1 MVDQEVS
8 SLGETLAYLEAD
20 RDARQFDGRK
30 FEDAVLQRAAGIP
43 SWEIAECWRYLE
55 WPERTT
61 VGVPLPSHDAGID
74 LVAVKH
80 DGSRVALQ
88 CKARSG
94 RGAVTTTEVQKLAG
108 AAPSSVFAERW
119 MVAEAGRSAA
129 TEDAAAVAGVTFV
142 DFEAALAEA
151 RDSALERER
160 SAAQPDPRTA
170 MQQEAVA
177 ACVRA
182 LRAGLPEHRDRWLG
196 RDPAGW
202 MPRDPARAT
211 LVLPCGTGKTRV
223 SMRIMSELSEP
234 GDLGVVLVPSIA
246 LIAQVR
252 REYLSHIGRPVRTL
266 AVCSDATAGHV
277 DIERDPNLASD
288 PTRDTGQVRAA
299 EIGCRVAQNAESVV
313 DWLRA
318 GVDSTDLRI
327 IFSTYQS
334 AHHTADALLAE
345 HQFAQV
351 LILDEAHRTA
361 QLRPAKSQRQ
371 AERLRVF
378 TLCHDQDAFPARYRL
393 YQTATPRV
401 YDASNAKVARID
413 RTKWTVASMSDA
425 SYFGPVAY
433 RLAYKDAVEKEFL
446 SDYRIIAIGV
456 DDRAWAAANRI
467 VQLFERSQETRGL
480 TTREALSWLVYG
492 VTLAGGAVGGDDGSV
507 RVSRSLAFLNK
518 VQRSGQMVKWLGS
531 DEGRSEIERYFSE
544 GGVAGTGRRYVV
556 EHLDAG
562 HPVRERRRALRELAA
577 ADAEKPRGIANVGIF
592 GEGTDSPSLD
602 AVALLAPRRSP
613 TDVIQI
619 VGRCMRRAPGKRYG
633 YVIVPVPLP
642 RGIDAETSLSMDTLG
657 EEWKVLGEVL
667 RALRAHDGRIEDEI
681 SSLLQIYVPPEA
693 EEPVRQPLVVRDGAE
708 TRLGVWTGPRGYAED
723 AVAKAEVPAWREG
736 SAGGASV
743 TEYLT
748 EDRGFEWRVGTV
760 TFAEP
765 ARFTDG
771 SDADNEKVLEE
782 SPAVLVV
789 QRGRG
794 GVRCTVQ
801 AAARSVERHGGV
813 DVEKTV
819 EQARERAES
828 LDTLPRRPR
837 RRPARRGPD
846 KTKGRGGPSPTQR
859 LLEQIRQD
867 GVGRDLRVEVMEK
880 SGLRGNEVR
889 DFNLLMEPVR
899 RAAAHLT
906 GEGLEGRLRSV
917 LGMEHLQ
924 ETDTHADACTVSVLL
939 LMNAALLHARLEGAK
954 GRAADLARIGLLDDA
969 ATGSEPVDVLR
980 EAWTA
985 VLRYDYEPVFRPA
998 LNVLEAL
1005 AAADALGGVNQAVR
1019 AVAAWAKENAEIY
1032 VSMGMEYAGELFS
1045 RVLGNQASDG
1055 AFFTRQPAARLLAE
1069 LALDATGETEWA
1081 ERPTWKRL
1089 KMADLACGSGTLLN
1103 AYLEAVKDRIRKAG
1117 GGERSAA
1124 EFHKYAVERLVTG
1137 LDINP
1142 VSLQMAAG
1150 RMTLANPSVD
1160 YRKMA
1165 LRTMPYGSVD
1175 GEAVRLGSLELLTD
1189 EDVVGPAAAPAA
1201 DDGGSGQG
1209 GLFDSSAVNPEVVQD
1224 VEDRRLVMMNPP
1236 FTANDKKGRK
1246 FTPEVTKALQR
1257 RELQIRGRLAASDDE
1272 AAGVID
1278 TNSISTMFTPLAEKV
1293 LAEDNGVLAKIMPV
1307 TACTGASGLRERRFL
1322 ASRFHIDMVVC
1333 SHDPR
1338 EPNLS
1343 THTSINECLLIA
1355 RRRGEVSRASTMF
1368 VNLRRFPRSVDAV
1381 REVVDAIRNHRID
1394 EGGSVCE
1401 WPEDH
1406 VRAGD
1411 WSPVQWFDPELAHAA
1426 RKVRDSSGLVPLRR
1440 VFEIGPPGQ
1449 SVRDEFERVPGD
1461 SAESGAIPV
1470 FDSVSGPLRSSLA
1483 GDPDAFWR
1491 VRPDSR
1497 RRRPA
1502 KPGLVD
1508 SHLRRAGW
1516 VLLALRSRTNNA
1528 AVVALCHGE
1537 KSLGNGFVPIVTD
1550 TVRQAKSLCV
1560 LWNSTPALLQLLNL
1574 RTRMLMY
1581 PNWSIA
1587 QLGTVQVPES
1597 LRTSAVESDLA
1608 GVFDR
1613 LRHEPLQPWM
1623 RAETDPVRREIDDA
1637 VADVYGIS
1645 ASVLGDWRE
1654 RLAREPTV
1662 ANRSPI

>member
-1 MVDQEVS
+1 MMKQPVS
-8 SLGETLAYLEAD
+8 LDETLASLQAD
-20 RDARQFDGRK
+20 REARRFDGTE
-30 FEDAVLQRAAGIP
+30 FEDAVLRHARDVPA
-43 SWEIAECWRYLE
+43 WEISECWRYLE
-55 WPERTT
+55 WPDRTS

-74 LVAVKH
+74 LVAVKR
-80 DGSRVALQ
+80 DGSRVAIQ

-94 RGAVTTTEVQKLAG
+94 DGSVTPTQVQKLGG
-108 AAPSSVFAERW
+108 AAPSSVFSERW
-119 MVAEAGRSAA
+119 MVAEARRSAA
-129 TEDAAAVAGVTFV
+129 ADDAAALAEVTFI

-151 RDSALERER
+151 RDSVRERER
-160 SAAQPDPRTA
+160 SATEPDPRTA
-170 MQQEAVA
+170 MQQDAVA
-177 ACVRA
+177 ECVKA
-182 LRAGLPEHRDRWLG
+182 LRAGLPEHRDRWCG
-196 RDPAGW
+196 QDPADW
-202 MPRDPARAT
+202 MPRNAARAT

-234 GDLGVVLVPSIA
+234 GDIGVVLVPSIA
-246 LIAQVR
+246 LITQVR

-266 AVCSDATAGHV
+266 AVCSDTTAGHV
-277 DIERDPNLASD
+277 DVERDPDLAAD

-299 EIGCRVAQNAESVV
+299 DVGCRVAQNAQVV
-313 DWLRA
+313 ADWLRA
-318 GVDSTDLRI
+318 RADSTDLRI

-334 AHHTADALLAE
+334 AHHTADALMAE
-345 HQFAQV
+345 RRFAQV

-378 TLCHDQDAFPARYRL
+378 TLCHEQEAFPARYRL

-401 YDASNAKVARID
+401 YDASNARVARID
-413 RTKWTVASMSDA
+413 RTKWIIASMSDE
-425 SYFGPVAY
+425 SIFGPVAY

-467 VQLFERSQETRGL
+467 VQLFEQSKETRGL

-492 VTLAGGAVGGDDGSV
+492 VALAGGSVGDDGSV

-518 VQRSGQMVKWLGS
+518 VKRSDQMVKWLDS
-531 DEGRSEIERYFSE
+531 QEGRSEIERYFTD
-544 GGVAGTGRRYVV
+544 GGAAGTGRRYAV

-562 HPVRERRRALRELAA
+562 HPVRERRRALRDLAA
-577 ADAEKPRGIANVGIF
+577 ADAERPRGIANVGIF

-642 RGIDAETSLSMDTLG
+642 RGLDAETSLSMDTLG
-657 EEWKVLGEVL
+657 EEWRVLGEVL

-681 SSLLQIYVPPEA
+681 SELLQIYIPPEA
-693 EEPVRQPLVVRDGAE
+693 EEPIRQPLVVRDGAV
-708 TRLGVWTGPRGYAED
+708 TRMGVWTGPRGHAED
-723 AVAKAEVPAWREG
+723 AVARAEVPAWRDA
-736 SAGGASV
+736 SAPGAAPV
-743 TEYLT
+743 TEYLR
-748 EDRGFEWRVGTV
+748 EEEGYEWRQ
-760 TFAEP
+760 EP
-765 ARFTDG
+765 ARAGEPERFTDG
-771 SDADNEKVLEE
+771 APDDDERILEE

-801 AAARSVERHGGV
+801 AAARSVERNGGV
-813 DVEKTV
+813 DVAKTV

-828 LDTLPRRPR
+828 FHPLPRRPR
-837 RRPARRGPD
+837 RRTARRVPD
-846 KTKGRGGPSPTQR
+846 KGGRPAGVSPTQR

-880 SGLRGNEVR
+880 SGLRGNDVR

-899 RAAAHLT
+899 RAAAHLSR
-906 GEGLEGRLRSV
+906 EGLEGRLRSV

-924 ETDTHADACTVSVLL
+924 DTDTHADACTVSVLL
-939 LMNAALLHARLEGAK
+939 LMNAALLHARLEEAK
-954 GRAADLARIGLLDDA
+954 GQAADLARVGLLHDA
-969 ATGSEPVDVLR
+969 ATGSEPVTVLR
-980 EAWTA
+980 DAWTS

-1005 AAADALGGVNQAVR
+1005 AATDALGGVNQAVR
-1019 AVAAWAKENAEIY
+1019 AVAAWAKENAEVY

-1069 LALDATGETEWA
+1069 LALGATGETEWTK
-1081 ERPTWKRL
+1081 RRTWKRL

-1117 GGERSAA
+1117 GDERTAA
-1124 EFHKYAVERLVTG
+1124 EFHRYAVERLVTG

-1165 LRTMPYGSVD
+1165 LRAMPYGSVD

-1189 EDVVGPAAAPAA
+1189 EDVVGPAAARAA
-1201 DDGGSGQG
+1201 DDGGSGQD
-1209 GLFDSSAVNPEVVQD
+1209 GLFDSSAVDPEVVQD

-1257 RELQIRGRLAASDDE
+1257 RELQIRDRLAASDEE

-1278 TNSISTMFTPLAEKV
+1278 ANSIRTMFTPLAEKV
-1293 LAEDNGVLAKIMPV
+1293 LAKDGGVLAKIMPV

-1322 ASRFHIDMVVC
+1322 ASRFHLDTIVC

-1355 RRRGEVSRASTMF
+1355 RRRERGRFQSFHAVREPAPVPKDGRSRAGCRGGSAESAGGRDRQRLRVAGGSRAS
-1368 VNLRRFPRSVDAV
+1368 RRLVARPVVRSELGA
-1381 REVVDAIRNHRID
+1381 RCANGTRIARN
-1394 EGGSVCE
+1394 
-1401 WPEDH
+1401 
-1406 VRAGD
+1406 
-1411 WSPVQWFDPELAHAA
+1411 
-1426 RKVRDSSGLVPLRR
+1426 
-1440 VFEIGPPGQ
+1440 GP
-1449 SVRDEFERVPGD
+1449 
-1461 SAESGAIPV
+1461 
-1470 FDSVSGPLRSSLA
+1470 
-1483 GDPDAFWR
+1483 
-1491 VRPDSR
+1491 
-1497 RRRPA
+1497 
-1502 KPGLVD
+1502 
-1508 SHLRRAGW
+1508 
-1516 VLLALRSRTNNA
+1516 
-1528 AVVALCHGE
+1528 
-1537 KSLGNGFVPIVTD
+1537 
-1550 TVRQAKSLCV
+1550 
-1560 LWNSTPALLQLLNL
+1560 
-1574 RTRMLMY
+1574 
-1581 PNWSIA
+1581 
-1587 QLGTVQVPES
+1587 GT
-1597 LRTSAVESDLA
+1597 
-1608 GVFDR
+1608 
-1613 LRHEPLQPWM
+1613 
-1623 RAETDPVRREIDDA
+1623 
-1637 VADVYGIS
+1637 
-1645 ASVLGDWRE
+1645 
-1654 RLAREPTV
+1654 
-1662 ANRSPI
+1662 

>member
-1 MVDQEVS
+1 
-8 SLGETLAYLEAD
+8 
-20 RDARQFDGRK
+20 
-30 FEDAVLQRAAGIP
+30 
-43 SWEIAECWRYLE
+43 
-55 WPERTT
+55 
-61 VGVPLPSHDAGID
+61 
-74 LVAVKH
+74 
-80 DGSRVALQ
+80 
-88 CKARSG
+88 
-94 RGAVTTTEVQKLAG
+94 
-108 AAPSSVFAERW
+108 
-119 MVAEAGRSAA
+119 
-129 TEDAAAVAGVTFV
+129 
-142 DFEAALAEA
+142 
-151 RDSALERER
+151 
-160 SAAQPDPRTA
+160 
-170 MQQEAVA
+170 
-177 ACVRA
+177 
-182 LRAGLPEHRDRWLG
+182 
-196 RDPAGW
+196 

-223 SMRIMSELSEP
+223 SMLIMSELSEP

-252 REYLSHIGRPVRTL
+252 REYLSHIGRPVRTM

-277 DIERDPNLASD
+277 DVERDPNLAAD

-299 EIGCRVAQNAESVV
+299 EIGCRVAQNAGAVA

-378 TLCHDQDAFPARYRL
+378 TLCHDQATFPARYRL

-401 YDASNAKVARID
+401 FDASNAKVARMD
-413 RTKWTVASMSDA
+413 RTKWTVASMSDE
-425 SYFGPVAY
+425 SIFGPVAY
-433 RLAYKDAVEKEFL
+433 RLAYKEAVEKEFL

-467 VQLFERSQETRGL
+467 VQLFEQSYETRGL

-492 VTLAGGAVGGDDGSV
+492 VTLAGGAVGDDGTV

-518 VQRSGQMVKWLGS
+518 VQRSGQMVTWLDS
-531 DEGRSEIERYFSE
+531 DEGRSEIERYFAD
-544 GGVAGTGRRYVV
+544 GGVAGTGRRYAV

-562 HPVRERRRALRELAA
+562 HRVRERRRALRELAG
-577 ADAEKPRGIANVGIF
+577 ADVERPRGIANVGIF

-681 SSLLQIYVPPEA
+681 SDLLQIYVPPEA
-693 EEPVRQPLVVRDGAE
+693 EEPVRQPLVVRDGAV
-708 TRLGVWTGPRGYAED
+708 TLMGVWTGARGHAED
-723 AVAKAEVPAWREG
+723 AVARAEVPAWREG
-736 SAGGASV
+736 STGGGTPV
-743 TEYLT
+743 TDYLT
-748 EDRGFEWRVGTV
+748 EDKGFEWRQEATRGG
-760 TFAEP
+760 EP
-765 ARFTDG
+765 DRFTDRA
-771 SDADNEKVLEE
+771 SCDDERMLEE

-794 GVRCTVQ
+794 GIRCTVQ
-801 AAARSVERHGGV
+801 AAARSAERHGGV
-813 DVEKTV
+813 DVARTV
-819 EQARERAES
+819 ERARERAES
-828 LDTLPRRPR
+828 LDPLPRRPR
-837 RRPARRGPD
+837 RRPARRSPD
-846 KTKGRGGPSPTQR
+846 KTTHPAGLSPTQR

-899 RAAAHLT
+899 RAAAHLSH
-906 GEGLEGRLRSV
+906 EGLEGRLRSV
-917 LGMEHLQ
+917 LGMERLQ
-924 ETDTHADACTVSVLL
+924 DTDTHADACTVSVLL
-939 LMNAALLHARLEGAK
+939 LMNAALLHARLENAK
-954 GRAADLARIGLLDDA
+954 GQAADLARAGLLHDA
-969 ATGSEPVDVLR
+969 ATGNEPVRVLR

-1019 AVAAWAKENAEIY
+1019 AVAAWAKENAETY

-1069 LALDATGETEWA
+1069 LALDATGETDWA
-1081 ERPTWKRL
+1081 ARQMWKRL

-1117 GGERSAA
+1117 GDERTAA
-1124 EFHKYAVERLVTG
+1124 DFHKYAVERLVTG

-1165 LRTMPYGSVD
+1165 LRAMPYGSVD

-1189 EDVVGPAAAPAA
+1189 EDVVGPAAAPVA
-1201 DDGGSGQG
+1201 DDGGNGQG
-1209 GLFDSSAVNPEVVQD
+1209 GLFDSSAVDPEVVQD

-1246 FTPEVTKALQR
+1246 FTTEVTKALQR
-1257 RELQIRGRLAASDDE
+1257 RELQIRDRLAAGDEE

-1278 TNSISTMFTPLAEKV
+1278 ANSIQTMFTPLAEKV
-1293 LAEDNGVLAKIMPV
+1293 LAQDRAVLATIMPV
-1307 TACTGASGLRERRFL
+1307 TVCTGGSALPQRRFL
-1322 ASRFHIDMVVC
+1322 ASRFHIEMIVC

-1355 RRRGEVSRASTMF
+1355 RRRGEVARDTTIF
-1368 VNLRRFPRSVDAV
+1368 VNLRRFPRTIEAV
-1381 REVVDAIRNHRID
+1381 QDVVAAIRNRRFD
-1394 EGGSVCE
+1394 EVGSACE
-1401 WPEDH
+1401 WPQDL
-1406 VRAGD
+1406 VRNGD
-1411 WSPVQWFDPELAHAA
+1411 WSPVQWFDPELAGAA
-1426 RKVRDSSGLVPLRR
+1426 RTVRELPAMARLGDICELAP
-1440 VFEIGPPGQ
+1440 PPGG
-1449 SVRDEFERVPGD
+1449 RFLHAFERVSD
-1461 SAESGAIPV
+1461 GAVGPDDV
-1470 FDSVSGPLRSSLA
+1470 ATFDSVSTRLRTSMA
-1483 GDPDAFWR
+1483 GVPDASWR
-1491 VRPDSR
+1491 PRPGKGS
-1497 RRRPA
+1497 
-1502 KPGLVD
+1502 LVN
-1508 SHLRRAGW
+1508 SYLARAGW
-1516 VLLALRSRTNNA
+1516 VLLAARARTNNA
-1528 AVVALCHGE
+1528 AVVAVWSQE
-1537 KSLGNGFVPIVTD
+1537 KRLGNAYVAVVTK
-1550 TVRQAKSLCV
+1550 TVREAKALCV
-1560 LWNSTPALLQLLNL
+1560 LWNGTPTLLQLLSM
-1574 RTRMLMY
+1574 RSKMLMY
-1581 PNWSIA
+1581 PNWSVG
-1587 QLGTVQVPES
+1587 QLEAICVPE
-1597 LRTSAVESDLA
+1597 LIRTTEVEFTLASA
-1608 GVFDR
+1608 FDR
-1613 LRHEPLQPWM
+1613 LRHEPLQPWAG
-1623 RAETDPVRREIDDA
+1623 AEADPVRREIDDTVA
-1637 VADVYGIS
+1637 EAYGLSTGVVAD
-1645 ASVLGDWRE
+1645 WRR
-1654 RLAREPTV
+1654 RLAKEPTV

>member
-1 MVDQEVS
+1 MLS
-8 SLGETLAYLEAD
+8 STL
-20 RDARQFDGRK
+20 
-30 FEDAVLQRAAGIP
+30 
-43 SWEIAECWRYLE
+43 C
-55 WPERTT
+55 
-61 VGVPLPSHDAGID
+61 
-74 LVAVKH
+74 
-80 DGSRVALQ
+80 
-88 CKARSG
+88 
-94 RGAVTTTEVQKLAG
+94 
-108 AAPSSVFAERW
+108 
-119 MVAEAGRSAA
+119 
-129 TEDAAAVAGVTFV
+129 
-142 DFEAALAEA
+142 
-151 RDSALERER
+151 
-160 SAAQPDPRTA
+160 
-170 MQQEAVA
+170 
-177 ACVRA
+177 
-182 LRAGLPEHRDRWLG
+182 
-196 RDPAGW
+196 
-202 MPRDPARAT
+202 
-211 LVLPCGTGKTRV
+211 
-223 SMRIMSELSEP
+223 
-234 GDLGVVLVPSIA
+234 
-246 LIAQVR
+246 
-252 REYLSHIGRPVRTL
+252 
-266 AVCSDATAGHV
+266 
-277 DIERDPNLASD
+277 
-288 PTRDTGQVRAA
+288 
-299 EIGCRVAQNAESVV
+299 
-313 DWLRA
+313 
-318 GVDSTDLRI
+318 
-327 IFSTYQS
+327 
-334 AHHTADALLAE
+334 
-345 HQFAQV
+345 
-351 LILDEAHRTA
+351 DEAHRTA

-425 SYFGPVAY
+425 SIFGPVAY

-456 DDRAWAAANRI
+456 DDRAWAAANRM
-467 VQLFERSQETRGL
+467 VQSFEQSQETRGL

-518 VQRSGQMVKWLGS
+518 VQRSDQMVKWLGG
-531 DEGRSEIERYFSE
+531 DEGRSEIERYFCE
-544 GGVAGTGRRYVV
+544 GGAAGTGRRYVV

-693 EEPVRQPLVVRDGAE
+693 EEPVRQPLVVRDGPE

-723 AVAKAEVPAWREG
+723 AVAKAEVPAWRER

-748 EDRGFEWRVGTV
+748 EARGFEWRIGTA

-771 SDADNEKVLEE
+771 SDADDQKVLEE

-828 LDTLPRRPR
+828 LDPLPRRPR

-846 KTKGRGGPSPTQR
+846 KAKGPAGPSPTQR

-906 GEGLEGRLRSV
+906 REGLEGRLRSV

-954 GRAADLARIGLLDDA
+954 GRAADLARVGLLHDA
-969 ATGSEPVDVLR
+969 ATGGEPVAVLR

-1032 VSMGMEYAGELFS
+1032 VSM
-1045 RVLGNQASDG
+1045 
-1055 AFFTRQPAARLLAE
+1055 
-1069 LALDATGETEWA
+1069 
-1081 ERPTWKRL
+1081 
-1089 KMADLACGSGTLLN
+1089 
-1103 AYLEAVKDRIRKAG
+1103 
-1117 GGERSAA
+1117 
-1124 EFHKYAVERLVTG
+1124 
-1137 LDINP
+1137 
-1142 VSLQMAAG
+1142 
-1150 RMTLANPSVD
+1150 
-1160 YRKMA
+1160 
-1165 LRTMPYGSVD
+1165 
-1175 GEAVRLGSLELLTD
+1175 
-1189 EDVVGPAAAPAA
+1189 
-1201 DDGGSGQG
+1201 
-1209 GLFDSSAVNPEVVQD
+1209 
-1224 VEDRRLVMMNPP
+1224 
-1236 FTANDKKGRK
+1236 
-1246 FTPEVTKALQR
+1246 
-1257 RELQIRGRLAASDDE
+1257 
-1272 AAGVID
+1272 
-1278 TNSISTMFTPLAEKV
+1278 
-1293 LAEDNGVLAKIMPV
+1293 
-1307 TACTGASGLRERRFL
+1307 
-1322 ASRFHIDMVVC
+1322 
-1333 SHDPR
+1333 
-1338 EPNLS
+1338 
-1343 THTSINECLLIA
+1343 
-1355 RRRGEVSRASTMF
+1355 
-1368 VNLRRFPRSVDAV
+1368 
-1381 REVVDAIRNHRID
+1381 
-1394 EGGSVCE
+1394 
-1401 WPEDH
+1401 
-1406 VRAGD
+1406 
-1411 WSPVQWFDPELAHAA
+1411 
-1426 RKVRDSSGLVPLRR
+1426 
-1440 VFEIGPPGQ
+1440 
-1449 SVRDEFERVPGD
+1449 RDEFERVPGD

-1502 KPGLVD
+1502 KPGLVE

-1516 VLLALRSRTNNA
+1516 VLLALRAYTHNA
-1528 AVVALCHGE
+1528 SIVALFHAE
-1537 KSLGNGFVPIVTD
+1537 KSLGNGFTPVVTPTD
-1550 TVRQAKSLCV
+1550 RAAKALCV
-1560 LWNSTPALLQLLNL
+1560 LWNSTPTLVQLLNVRSRKL
-1574 RTRMLMY
+1574 TYPIWPASLTVSGTSHCNPGWVRKRIRFGARSMTPSLKCTGTPRMSS
-1581 PNWSIA
+1581 PTGVSAWPGSRRSRIE
-1587 QLGTVQVPES
+1587 VRSSVPS
-1597 LRTSAVESDLA
+1597 RKYAWQYA
-1608 GVFDR
+1608 PPCR
-1613 LRHEPLQPWM
+1613 
-1623 RAETDPVRREIDDA
+1623 
-1637 VADVYGIS
+1637 
-1645 ASVLGDWRE
+1645 
-1654 RLAREPTV
+1654 
-1662 ANRSPI
+1662 

>member
-1 MVDQEVS
+1 MMDQVS
-8 SLGETLAYLEAD
+8 SLGGTLAYLEAN
-20 RDARQFDGRK
+20 RDARRFDGRR
-30 FEDAVLQRAAGIP
+30 FEDAVLRHAAGIP
-43 SWEIAECWRYLE
+43 SWEVAECWRYLE
-55 WPERTT
+55 WPERTR
-61 VGVPLPSHDAGID
+61 VGVSLPSHDAGID
-74 LVAVKH
+74 LVAVKR
-80 DGSRVALQ
+80 DGSRVAVQ

-94 RGAVTTTEVQKLAG
+94 GGAVTTTQVQKFAG

-142 DFEAALAEA
+142 DFEAALADA

-160 SAAQPDPRTA
+160 SATQPDPRTA

-177 ACVRA
+177 ACVQA

-196 RDPAGW
+196 HNPAGW

-234 GDLGVVLVPSIA
+234 GHLGVVLVPSIA

-299 EIGCRVAQNAESVV
+299 EVGCRVAQNAESVA

-318 GVDSTDLRI
+318 GVHSTDLRI

-334 AHHTADALLAE
+334 AHHTADALLAVQ
-345 HQFAQV
+345 QFAQV

-425 SYFGPVAY
+425 SFFGPVAY

-467 VQLFERSQETRGL
+467 VQLFEQSQETRGL

-518 VQRSGQMVKWLGS
+518 VQRSGQMVKWLDS

-544 GGVAGTGRRYVV
+544 GGFAGTGRRYAV

-681 SSLLQIYVPPEA
+681 SGLLQIYVPPEA
-693 EEPVRQPLVVRDGAE
+693 EEPIRQPLVVRDGAE

-748 EDRGFEWRVGTV
+748 EDMGFEWRVGTA

-765 ARFTDG
+765 ARFTQG
-771 SDADNEKVLEE
+771 SDADNQKVLEE

-813 DVEKTV
+813 DVAKTV

-828 LDTLPRRPR
+828 LDPLPRRPR

-846 KTKGRGGPSPTQR
+846 KAKGTAGPSPTQR

-954 GRAADLARIGLLDDA
+954 GQAADLARIGLLNDA
-969 ATGSEPVDVLR
+969 ATGSEPVAVLR
-980 EAWTA
+980 VAWTA

-998 LNVLEAL
+998 LSVLEAL

-1069 LALDATGETEWA
+1069 LALDATGETEWG

-1117 GGERSAA
+1117 VGERRAA

-1137 LDINP
+1137 LDINT

-1165 LRTMPYGSVD
+1165 LRAMPYGSVD
-1175 GEAVRLGSLELLTD
+1175 GKAVRLGSLELLTD

-1209 GLFDSSAVNPEVVQD
+1209 GLFDSSAVDPEVVQD

-1257 RELQIRGRLAASDDE
+1257 RELQIRDRLAASDEE

-1278 TNSISTMFTPLAEKV
+1278 ANSIRTMFTPLAERV
-1293 LAEDNGVLAKIMPV
+1293 LAEDGGVLAKIMPV
-1307 TACTGASGLRERRFL
+1307 TACTGGSGLHERRFL
-1322 ASRFHIDMVVC
+1322 ASRFHIDMIVC

-1355 RRRGEVSRASTMF
+1355 RRRGGVSRATTLF
-1368 VNLRRFPRSVDAV
+1368 VNLRRFPRTVEAV
-1381 REVVDAIRNHRID
+1381 QDVVAAIRNRRID
-1394 EGGSVCE
+1394 EVGSVCE
-1401 WPEDH
+1401 WPEDL

-1411 WSPVQWFDPELAHAA
+1411 WSPVQWFDPELARAA
-1426 RKVRDSSGLVPLRR
+1426 RSVRELPAMARLGDTCELAP
-1440 VFEIGPPGQ
+1440 PPGG
-1449 SVRDEFERVPGD
+1449 RFMHAFERVD
-1461 SAESGAIPV
+1461 DGAVGPDDV
-1470 FDSVSGPLRSSLA
+1470 ATFDSVSTRLRTSMT
-1483 GDPDAFWR
+1483 GVPDATWR
-1491 VRPDSR
+1491 PRPGKDS
-1497 RRRPA
+1497 
-1502 KPGLVD
+1502 LVT
-1508 SHLRRAGW
+1508 SYLARAGW
-1516 VLLALRSRTNNA
+1516 VLLAARARTNNA
-1528 AVVALCHGE
+1528 SVVAVWTREKCLGNAYVAVVT
-1537 KSLGNGFVPIVTD
+1537 N
-1550 TVRQAKSLCV
+1550 TVRQAKALCV
-1560 LWNSTPALLQLLNL
+1560 LWNSTPTLLQLLSM
-1574 RTRMLMY
+1574 RSKMLMY
-1581 PNWSIA
+1581 PKWSVG
-1587 QLGTVQVPES
+1587 QLESVRVPE
-1597 LRTSAVESDLA
+1597 LIRTVEVESALA
-1608 GVFDR
+1608 SAFDR
-1613 LRHEPLQPWM
+1613 LRHERLRSW
-1623 RAETDPVRREIDDA
+1623 AGADTDSVRQEIDDA
-1637 VADVYGIS
+1637 VAEAYGLS
-1645 ASVLGDWRE
+1645 TSVFADWRG

>member
-1 MVDQEVS
+1 MTDQVS
-8 SLGETLAYLEAD
+8 SFNETLVSLQAD
-20 RDARQFDGRK
+20 RDARRFDGTQ
-30 FEDAVLQRAAGIP
+30 FEDAVLRHARDVP
-43 SWEIAECWRYLE
+43 SWEIAECWPYLE

-80 DGSRVALQ
+80 DGSRVAIQ

-94 RGAVTTTEVQKLAG
+94 DGAVTTKQVQQFAG

-119 MVAEAGRSAA
+119 MVAEARRSAA
-129 TEDAAAVAGVTFV
+129 TEDAAAVAEVTFI

-151 RDSALERER
+151 LADARERER
-160 SAAQPDPRTA
+160 ASTEPDPRTA

-177 ACVRA
+177 ACVQA
-182 LRAGLPEHRDRWLG
+182 LRAGLAEHRDRWLG
-196 RDPAGW
+196 RNPADW

-223 SMRIMSELSEP
+223 SMRIMSELSGP

-277 DIERDPNLASD
+277 DVERDPDLAAD
-288 PTRDTGQVRAA
+288 PTRDAGQVRAA
-299 EIGCRVAQNAESVV
+299 DVGCRVSQSAEAVA

-318 GVDSTDLRI
+318 GVDSTDLHI

-345 HQFAQV
+345 RQFAQV

-361 QLRPAKSQRQ
+361 QLRPVKSQRR
-371 AERLRVF
+371 AERMRVF
-378 TLCHDQDAFPARYRL
+378 TLCHDQEAFPARYRL

-401 YDASNAKVARID
+401 FDASNVKVARID
-413 RTKWTVASMSDA
+413 RTKWIVASMSDQ
-425 SYFGPVAY
+425 SIFGPVAY
-433 RLAYKDAVEKEFL
+433 RLPYKEAVEKRFL

-456 DDRAWAAANRI
+456 NERAWTAANRI
-467 VQLFERSQETRGL
+467 VQRFEQSQESRGL

-492 VTLAGGAVGGDDGSV
+492 VTLAGGAVGDDGSV

-518 VQRSGQMVKWLGS
+518 VQRSDQMAKWLNS
-531 DEGRSEIERYFSE
+531 DEGRLEIEQYFAE
-544 GGVAGTGRRYVV
+544 GGFDGAGRQYAV

-562 HPVRERRRALRELAA
+562 HPVRERRRALRDLAA
-577 ADAEKPRGIANVGIF
+577 ADGENPRGIANVGIF

-619 VGRCMRRAPGKRYG
+619 VGRCMRRAPGKEHG

-657 EEWKVLGEVL
+657 DEWKMLGEVL

-693 EEPVRQPLVVRDGAE
+693 EEPVCQPLVVRDGGE
-708 TRLGVWTGPRGYAED
+708 TRMGVWTGPRGHAED
-723 AVAKAEVPAWREG
+723 AVAQAEVPAWREA
-736 SAGGASV
+736 STAGAAPV

-748 EDRGFEWRVGTV
+748 EAKGFEWRQAPAIRG
-760 TFAEP
+760 EP
-765 ARFTDG
+765 ERFTDR
-771 SDADNEKVLEE
+771 SAADDEKMLDG

-801 AAARSVERHGGV
+801 AAARSAERQGGV
-813 DVEKTV
+813 DVAKTV
-819 EQARERAES
+819 ERAREVAEA
-828 LDTLPRRPR
+828 LDPLPRRPR
-837 RRPARRGPD
+837 RRASRRDGS
-846 KTKGRGGPSPTQR
+846 KEGRRAGQSPTQR
-859 LLEQIRQD
+859 LLEQIRKD

-899 RAAAHLT
+899 RASAHLSR
-906 GEGLEGRLRSV
+906 EGLEGRLRSV

-924 ETDTHADACTVSVLL
+924 EADAHADACTVSVLL
-939 LMNAALLHARLEGAK
+939 LMNAALLHARLEDAK
-954 GRAADLARIGLLDDA
+954 GQAADLARVGRLHDV
-969 ATGSEPVDVLR
+969 ATGSEPVKVLR
-980 EAWTA
+980 AAWMA

-998 LNVLEAL
+998 LDVLEAL
-1005 AAADALGGVNQAVR
+1005 AAADAHGGVNQAVR
-1019 AVAAWAKENAEIY
+1019 AVAAWASENAELY

-1069 LALDATGETEWA
+1069 LALDATGETAWK
-1081 ERPTWKRL
+1081 ERRTWKRL
-1089 KMADLACGSGTLLN
+1089 KIADLACGSGTLLN
-1103 AYLEAVKDRIRKAG
+1103 AYLEVVKDRIRKAG
-1117 GGERSAA
+1117 GDERTAA

-1150 RMTLANPSVD
+1150 RMTLGNLLID

-1165 LRTMPYGSVD
+1165 LRAMPYGSVN
-1175 GEAVRLGSLELLTD
+1175 GETVRLGTLELLTD
-1189 EDVVGPAAAPAA
+1189 EDVVGSAAANAA
-1201 DDGGSGQG
+1201 EGDKQGQG
-1209 GLFDSSAVNPEVVQD
+1209 ALFESSAVDPEVVQD
-1224 VEDRRLVMMNPP
+1224 VEDRRIVMMNPP

-1257 RELQIRGRLAASDDE
+1257 RELQIRDRLAASDAE

-1278 TNSISTMFTPLAEKV
+1278 SNSISTMFTPLAEKV
-1293 LAEDNGVLAKIMPV
+1293 LAQDSGVLAKIIPV
-1307 TACTGASGLRERRFL
+1307 TACTGSSGLRERQFL
-1322 ASRFHIDMVVC
+1322 ASRFHIDMIVC

-1338 EPNLS
+1338 DPNLS

-1355 RRRGEVSRASTMF
+1355 SRDGGVSRAS
-1368 VNLRRFPRSVDAV
+1368 DAT
-1381 REVVDAIRNHRID
+1381 IH
-1394 EGGSVCE
+1394 
-1401 WPEDH
+1401 
-1406 VRAGD
+1406 
-1411 WSPVQWFDPELAHAA
+1411 
-1426 RKVRDSSGLVPLRR
+1426 
-1440 VFEIGPPGQ
+1440 
-1449 SVRDEFERVPGD
+1449 
-1461 SAESGAIPV
+1461 
-1470 FDSVSGPLRSSLA
+1470 
-1483 GDPDAFWR
+1483 
-1491 VRPDSR
+1491 
-1497 RRRPA
+1497 
-1502 KPGLVD
+1502 
-1508 SHLRRAGW
+1508 
-1516 VLLALRSRTNNA
+1516 
-1528 AVVALCHGE
+1528 
-1537 KSLGNGFVPIVTD
+1537 
-1550 TVRQAKSLCV
+1550 
-1560 LWNSTPALLQLLNL
+1560 
-1574 RTRMLMY
+1574 
-1581 PNWSIA
+1581 
-1587 QLGTVQVPES
+1587 
-1597 LRTSAVESDLA
+1597 
-1608 GVFDR
+1608 
-1613 LRHEPLQPWM
+1613 
-1623 RAETDPVRREIDDA
+1623 
-1637 VADVYGIS
+1637 
-1645 ASVLGDWRE
+1645 
-1654 RLAREPTV
+1654 
-1662 ANRSPI
+1662 

>member
-1 MVDQEVS
+1 MTEQAVGYE
-8 SLGETLAYLEAD
+8 ETLTSLRAEREARRID
-20 RDARQFDGRK
+20 GPQF
-30 FEDAVLQRAAGIP
+30 EAAVLRHAREIP
-43 SWEIAECWRYLE
+43 SWEIDQCWPYLE
-55 WPERTT
+55 WPDRTSLA
-61 VGVPLPSHDAGID
+61 VPLPSHDAGID
-74 LVAVKH
+74 LVGVKH
-80 DGSRVALQ
+80 DGSRVAIQ

-94 RGAVTTTEVQKLAG
+94 DGSVTPTQVQKFGG
-108 AAPSSVFAERW
+108 AAPSSVFSERW
-119 MVAEAGRSAA
+119 MVAEARRSAA
-129 TEDAAAVAGVTFV
+129 AEDAAVLAEVTFI
-142 DFEAALAEA
+142 DFEAALTEA
-151 RDSALERER
+151 RDAARDRER
-160 SAAQPDPRTA
+160 SATEPDPRTA
-170 MQQEAVA
+170 MQDEAVA
-177 ACVRA
+177 ACVQA

-196 RDPAGW
+196 RNHADW

-252 REYLSHIGRPVRTL
+252 REYLSHIDRPVRTL
-266 AVCSDATAGHV
+266 PVCSDATAGHV
-277 DIERDPNLASD
+277 DIERDPNLAAD

-299 EIGCRVAQNAESVV
+299 EIGCRVAQNAEAVA

-318 GVDSTDLRI
+318 GADSTDLRI

-378 TLCHDQDAFPARYRL
+378 TLCHDQSAFPARYRL

-413 RTKWTVASMSDA
+413 RTKWVVLSMSDE
-425 SYFGPVAY
+425 SVFGPVAY
-433 RLAYKDAVEKEFL
+433 RLAYKDAVDKKFL

-456 DDRAWAAANRI
+456 DNRAWAAANRI
-467 VQLFERSQETRGL
+467 VQLFEQSQETRGL

-492 VTLAGGAVGGDDGSV
+492 VTLAGGAVGDDGGV

-518 VQRSGQMVKWLGS
+518 VQRSGQMAKWLDS
-531 DEGRSEIERYFSE
+531 DEGRSEVERYFAD
-544 GGVAGTGRRYVV
+544 GGVAGTGRRYAV

-562 HPVRERRRALRELAA
+562 HPVRERRRALRDLAA

-642 RGIDAETSLSMDTLG
+642 RGIDAETSLSMDTFG

-693 EEPVRQPLVVRDGAE
+693 EEPVRQPLVVRDGPV
-708 TRLGVWTGPRGYAED
+708 TLMGVWTGPRGHAED
-723 AVAKAEVPAWREG
+723 AVARAEVPAWRDA
-736 SAGGASV
+736 STPGAAPV

-748 EDRGFEWRVGTV
+748 EDKGFEWRR
-760 TFAEP
+760 EP
-765 ARFTDG
+765 AGAGEPDRFTN
-771 SDADNEKVLEE
+771 DASGDDERMLEE

-794 GVRCTVQ
+794 EVRCTVQ
-801 AAARSVERHGGV
+801 AAARSVERNGGV
-813 DVEKTV
+813 DVAKTA

-828 LDTLPRRPR
+828 FDPLPRRPR

-846 KTKGRGGPSPTQR
+846 KGGRPAGLSPTQR

-889 DFNLLMEPVR
+889 DFNLLMDPVR
-899 RAAAHLT
+899 RAAEHLRR
-906 GEGLEGRLRSV
+906 EGLEGRLRSV

-939 LMNAALLHARLEGAK
+939 LMNAALLHARLEGAN
-954 GRAADLARIGLLDDA
+954 GQAADLARIGLLRDA
-969 ATGSEPVDVLR
+969 ATGSEPVAVLR

-1069 LALDATGETEWA
+1069 LALDATGQTGWA
-1081 ERPTWKRL
+1081 ERRTWKRL

-1117 GGERSAA
+1117 GDERVAA

-1165 LRTMPYGSVD
+1165 LRAMPYGSVD

-1209 GLFDSSAVNPEVVQD
+1209 GLFDSSAVDPEVVQD

-1257 RELQIRGRLAASDDE
+1257 RELQIRDRLAASDEE

-1278 TNSISTMFTPLAEKV
+1278 ANSISTMFTPLAEKV
-1293 LAEDNGVLAKIMPV
+1293 LAEDRSVLAKIMPV

-1322 ASRFHIDMVVC
+1322 ASRFHIDMIVC

-1355 RRRGEVSRASTMF
+1355 RRRGGASRAATMF
-1368 VNLRRFPRSVDAV
+1368 VNLRRFPKTVEAV
-1381 REVVDAIRNHRID
+1381 QDVANAIRNRRVD
-1394 EGGSVCE
+1394 EIGSVCE
-1401 WPEDH
+1401 WPEDL
-1406 VRAGD
+1406 VQAGD

-1426 RKVRDSSGLVPLRR
+1426 RTVRELPEMAPLHDI
-1440 VFEIGPPGQ
+1440 FEIGPPGQ
-1449 SVRDEFERVPGD
+1449 SVRDEFERVPDG
-1461 SAESGAIPV
+1461 STGHEGTPV
-1470 FDSVSGPLRSSLA
+1470 FDSVSGHLRTSLE
-1483 GDPDAFWR
+1483 GEPDAFWR

-1497 RRRPA
+1497 RRRRA
-1502 KPGLVD
+1502 KSGLVE

-1516 VLLALRSRTNNA
+1516 VLLALRARTNNA
-1528 AVVALCHGE
+1528 AVVALCHRE
-1537 KSLGNGFVPIVTD
+1537 RSLGNGFVPI
-1550 TVRQAKSLCV
+1550 
-1560 LWNSTPALLQLLNL
+1560 
-1574 RTRMLMY
+1574 
-1581 PNWSIA
+1581 
-1587 QLGTVQVPES
+1587 
-1597 LRTSAVESDLA
+1597 
-1608 GVFDR
+1608 
-1613 LRHEPLQPWM
+1613 EPL
-1623 RAETDPVRREIDDA
+1623 AELL
-1637 VADVYGIS
+1637 GI
-1645 ASVLGDWRE
+1645 A
-1654 RLAREPTV
+1654 A
-1662 ANRSPI
+1662 